1 MGKKQDAKKAAA
13 KGKQA
18 AEEAQSVVG
27 KAVDAVS
34 GTTERGKAAL
44 GGLVSRGKGE
54 SQAALERAKA
64 AVDEL
69 VRLGV
74 VQADRAQEAVHTVY
88 ERGTSKIGLGGDDGP
103 APATQE
109 DVAALRRGDR
119 GAAGR
124 AQGVQARAG
133 AGVDGPHAGDPRTA
147 AAKPAAKPATARTTA
162 ARGTAAKPAA
172 RRTTAKPAATPSPDV
187 VPPAPGSTG
196 ASGATSTGRRPA
208 GGAS

>member
-27 KAVDAVS
+27 KAVDVVS
-34 GTTERGKAAL
+34 ETTERGKAAL
-44 GGLVSRGKGE
+44 GGLVSRGKDE
-54 SQAALERAKA
+54 SQSALERAKA

-88 ERGTSKIGLGGDDGP
+88 ERGTSKIGIGGDEGP

-109 DVAALRRGDR
+109 DVAALRTEI
-119 GAAGR
+119 AALR
-124 AQGVQARAG
+124 TELKAFKPAPARPAT
-133 AGVDGPHAGDPRTA
+133 ARKPPAPRTPA
-147 AAKPAAKPATARTTA
+147 PRPAAKPATA
-162 ARGTAAKPAA
+162 
-172 RRTTAKPAATPSPDV
+172 AT
-187 VPPAPGSTG
+187 
-196 ASGATSTGRRPA
+196 
-208 GGAS
+208 